1 MNTPHASQWDA
12 FGDFGSS
19 SESARP
25 PGPSADDLEPARL
38 NETTVGLLGR
48 GGARLFA
55 EIESYLE
62 FFAIA
67 RSPAL

>member
-12 FGDFGSS
+12 FGGFRST
-19 SESARP
+19 SEPPRR
-25 PGPSADDLEPARL
+25 PGPTDEELEVARL
-38 NETTVGLLGR
+38 GETTVRLLGR
-48 GGARLFA
+48 GSARLLA

-67 RSPAL
+67 RSPA

>member
-1 MNTPHASQWDA
+1 MNTPHASQWDCPS
-12 FGDFGSS
+12 GD
-19 SESARP
+19 E
-25 PGPSADDLEPARL
+25 LEPARL
-38 NETTVGLLGR
+38 GEITDGLLGR
-48 GGARLFA
+48 CAARLLV